1 MKKKRLP
8 LIIAAVALALFM
20 ALGACLS
27 RLQPE
32 PDYSSSPVTDT
43 DDGYYSEE
51 RGE

>member
-20 ALGACLS
+20 VLGSCSYIPPPA
-27 RLQPE
+27 
-32 PDYSSSPVTDT
+32 YSSSPVTDT